1 MKDKKILELAK
12 KNRTLQLQVE
22 SLKTKAA
29 KAAEIA
35 LKMKKEN
42 DEMTSSPQ
50 SAAKTQKKPAGDT
63 TLNLTSASGLL
74 GQDLERKY
82 KDLEKKVTKMRNEK

>member
-1 MKDKKILELAK
+1 MQSDNIKDKKILELAK

-42 DEMTSSPQ
+42 DENVASPKKSSQQLPTNIDM
-50 SAAKTQKKPAGDT
+50 KDT
-63 TLNLTSASGLL
+63 LSTMGGVGGLSTLDS
-74 GQDLERKY
+74 
-82 KDLEKKVTKMRNEK
+82 EKRFKE